1 MVVTK
6 HFAVHGNKYRKSLI
20 KYILNPAKT
29 DQLKLVSDFGM
40 SNYLDFPNYEEI
52 VEMYQ
57 ANFVN
62 NDRLYDSRN
71 DRQQIKQNKIHAH
84 HLIQSFS
91 PEDNLTPEEI
101 NRIGYET
108 IKELTGGN
116 FRFIVT
122 THTDRLHVH
131 NHILINSVDLNS
143 HKKLKW
149 DYAQERNLRM
159 ISDRLS
165 KEAGAKIITPNRY
178 SHEKFVTYRKSNH
191 KFELKQR
198 LYFLM
203 ENSKDFD
210 DFLSKAEALN
220 VQIDFSRKYA
230 RFLMTDMPMK
240 RVIRGKQLDKRQ
252 PYTEEY
258 FREHFAK
265 RAIEQCLDFLL
276 PRVRDLSQLLEFA
289 RELNLAMSL
298 KQKNVA
304 FTLTKNSQS
313 ITVNNQK
320 VSSKN
325 LYDVQ
330 FFETYFEKRGEVPDI
345 DQSQLISDF
354 EGYCE
359 EQDKEKLAYE
369 DLQEAYQAFKEKR
382 DQVQEFDVVLADHQ
396 IDKLV
401 KDGLFIRMN
410 YGVKKDGLVFI
421 PNRHLDIKE
430 TESGKHYHAF
440 IRETAQFFIYNKEAS
455 ELNRYMR
462 GRELIRQL
470 TNDSQTISKRKRP
483 TIDTLKKKIEEINL
497 LIELGTE
504 NKSYQDIKD
513 EIINR
518 FDIGALIESPAI
530 YLNLSAFDN
539 LKTRALLH
547 DIPDERIYEVLQ
559 LVGLSDTGK
568 KKAGHFSL
576 GMKQRLGL
584 GMAIITNPDLLI
596 LDEPTNGLD
605 PDGIKE
611 LLNLIRDLKKSGM
624 TVLLSSHQLSEVS
637 KIADQIVILN
647 QGKIFYD
654 DINKN

>member
-108 IKELTGGN
+108 IKELTSGN

-382 DQVQEFDVVLADHQ
+382 DQVQEFEVVLADHQ

-470 TNDSQTISKRKRP
+470 TNDSQIISKRKRP

-513 EIINR
+513 EIIK
-518 FDIGALIESPAI
+518 DIAQLDLTITEI
-530 YLNLSAFDN
+530 QEHIDHLNKVA
-539 LKTRALLH
+539 
-547 DIPDERIYEVLQ
+547 EV
-559 LVGLSDTGK
+559 
-568 KKAGHFSL
+568 
-576 GMKQRLGL
+576 
-584 GMAIITNPDLLI
+584 
-596 LDEPTNGLD
+596 
-605 PDGIKE
+605 
-611 LLNLIRDLKKSGM
+611 LLNLDNNDIENRRLAKYDYAKMNLTAAIKLEQVEKEIEIYQIKLDKSIDDYEYLIRRLEKFVK
-624 TVLLSSHQLSEVS
+624 
-637 KIADQIVILN
+637 ILN
-647 QGKIFYD
+647 EIDSSKDELKFEHSE
-654 DINKN
+654 KNVKE

>member
-20 KYILNPAKT
+20 KYILNPDKT
-29 DQLKLVSDFGM
+29 NQLKLVSDFGM
-40 SNYLDFPNYEEI
+40 SNYLDFPNYDEM

-57 ANFVN
+57 ANLVN
-62 NDRLYDSRN
+62 NDRLYNSRN
-71 DRQQIKQNKIHAH
+71 DRQQVKQTKIHAH

-91 PEDNLTPEEI
+91 PEDKLTPEEI

-122 THTDRLHVH
+122 THIDKDHVH

-143 HKKLKW
+143 QKKLKW
-149 DYAQERNLRM
+149 DYAQERYLRL
-159 ISDRLS
+159 ISDRLA
-165 KEAGAKIITPNRY
+165 KGAGAKIITQNRY

-203 ENSKDFD
+203 ENSKNFE

-220 VQIDFSRKYA
+220 VQIDFSRKHA
-230 RFLMTDMPMK
+230 RFWMTDMPMK
-240 RVIRGKQLDKRQ
+240 QVIRCKQLDKRQ

-258 FREHFAK
+258 FREQFAK
-265 RAIEQCLDFLL
+265 RAIEQRLDFLL
-276 PRVRDLSQLLEFA
+276 PRVRDFSQLLEFA
-289 RELNLAMSL
+289 RELNLTISL

-304 FTLTKNSQS
+304 FTLIENGYS

-320 VSSKN
+320 LSSKN
-325 LYDVQ
+325 LYDVP
-330 FFETYFEKRGEVPDI
+330 FFETYFEKSGEVPDF
-345 DQSQLISDF
+345 DLPQLISDF
-354 EGYCE
+354 EGYGE
-359 EQDKEKLAYE
+359 EQDKDKLAYE

-382 DQVQEFDVVLADHQ
+382 DQVQEFEVVLAEHQ

-421 PNRHLDIKE
+421 PNHHLDIKE
-430 TESGKHYHAF
+430 TESGKHYHVF

-470 TNDSQTISKRKRP
+470 TNDSKSIPKRRRP
-483 TIDTLKKKIEEINL
+483 TIDTLKKKIEEITL
-497 LIELGTE
+497 LIELDTE
-504 NKSYQDIKD
+504 NKSYQEVKD
-513 EIINR
+513 EIVK
-518 FDIGALIESPAI
+518 DIAQLELTITEFQDHI
-530 YLNLSAFDN
+530 
-539 LKTRALLH
+539 ALLNKVA
-547 DIPDERIYEVLQ
+547 EV
-559 LVGLSDTGK
+559 
-568 KKAGHFSL
+568 
-576 GMKQRLGL
+576 
-584 GMAIITNPDLLI
+584 
-596 LDEPTNGLD
+596 
-605 PDGIKE
+605 
-611 LLNLIRDLKKSGM
+611 LLNLNNNYIESRHLARYDYAKMNLTAAIKLEGVEKEIKTSQNELNKSIDDYEYL
-624 TVLLSSHQLSEVS
+624 VRRLEKFV
-637 KIADQIVILN
+637 KILN
-647 QGKIFYD
+647 EIDSSKDELKFEHSE
-654 DINKN
+654 KNVKE

>member
-20 KYILNPAKT
+20 KYILNPDKT
-29 DQLKLVSDFGM
+29 EQLKLVSEFGM
-40 SNYLDFPNYEEI
+40 SNYLDFPNYEEM

-57 ANFVN
+57 ANLVN

-71 DRQQIKQNKIHAH
+71 DRQQVKQSKIHAH

-122 THTDRLHVH
+122 THTDRDHIH

-159 ISDRLS
+159 ISDRLA

-203 ENSKDFD
+203 ENSKNFEE
-210 DFLSKAEALN
+210 FLSKAEALN
-220 VQIDFSRKYA
+220 VQIDFSRKHS
-230 RFLMTDMPMK
+230 RFLMTDTPMK
-240 RVIRGKQLDKRQ
+240 QVIRGKQLDKRQ
-252 PYTEEY
+252 PYTEDY
-258 FREHFAK
+258 FREQFAK
-265 RAIEQCLDFLL
+265 RAIEQRLDFLL
-276 PRVRDLSQLLEFA
+276 HRVRDLYQLLEFA
-289 RELNLAMSL
+289 QELNLTISM

-382 DQVQEFDVVLADHQ
+382 DQVQEFEVVLADHQ

-513 EIINR
+513 EIIK
-518 FDIGALIESPAI
+518 DIAQLDLTITEI
-530 YLNLSAFDN
+530 QEHIDHLNKVA
-539 LKTRALLH
+539 
-547 DIPDERIYEVLQ
+547 EV
-559 LVGLSDTGK
+559 
-568 KKAGHFSL
+568 
-576 GMKQRLGL
+576 
-584 GMAIITNPDLLI
+584 
-596 LDEPTNGLD
+596 
-605 PDGIKE
+605 
-611 LLNLIRDLKKSGM
+611 LLNLDNNDIENRRLAK
-624 TVLLSSHQLSEVS
+624 
-637 KIADQIVILN
+637 
-647 QGKIFYD
+647 YD
-654 DINKN
+654 YAKMNLTAAIKLEQVEK

>member
-430 TESGKHYHAF
+430 TESGKHYHDF

-513 EIINR
+513 EIIK
-518 FDIGALIESPAI
+518 DIAQLDLTITEI
-530 YLNLSAFDN
+530 QEHIDHLNKVA
-539 LKTRALLH
+539 
-547 DIPDERIYEVLQ
+547 EV
-559 LVGLSDTGK
+559 
-568 KKAGHFSL
+568 
-576 GMKQRLGL
+576 
-584 GMAIITNPDLLI
+584 
-596 LDEPTNGLD
+596 
-605 PDGIKE
+605 
-611 LLNLIRDLKKSGM
+611 LLNLDNNDIENRRLAKYDYAKMNLTAAIKLEQVEKEIEIYQIKLDKSIDDYEYLIRRLEKFVK
-624 TVLLSSHQLSEVS
+624 
-637 KIADQIVILN
+637 ILN
-647 QGKIFYD
+647 EIDSSKDELKFEHSE
-654 DINKN
+654 KNVKE

>member
-6 HFAVHGNKYRKSLI
+6 HFAMHSNKYRKSLI
-20 KYILNPAKT
+20 KYILNPDKT

-40 SNYLDFPNYEEI
+40 SNYLDFSNYEEM

-62 NDRLYDSRN
+62 NDRLYNSRN
-71 DRQQIKQNKIHAH
+71 DRQQVKQTKIYAH

-122 THTDRLHVH
+122 THTDKGHVH
-131 NHILINSVDLNS
+131 NHILINSIDLNS

-149 DYAQERNLRM
+149 DYAQERNLRL
-159 ISDRLS
+159 ISDRLA

-220 VQIDFSRKYA
+220 VQIDFSRKHA
-230 RFLMTDMPMK
+230 RFLMTDMSMK

-258 FREHFAK
+258 FREQFAK
-265 RAIEQCLDFLL
+265 REVEQRLEFLL
-276 PRVRDLSQLLEFA
+276 PRVRNLSQLLEFTQ
-289 RELNLAMSL
+289 ELNLTISL
-298 KQKNVA
+298 KQKRVT
-304 FTLTKNSQS
+304 FTLTDDSYS

-320 VSSKN
+320 LSSKN

-330 FFETYFEKRGEVPDI
+330 FFETYFEKCREVPVI

-359 EQDKEKLAYE
+359 EQDKDKLAYE
-369 DLQEAYQAFKEKR
+369 DLQEAYQSFKEKR
-382 DQVQEFDVVLADHQ
+382 DQVQEFEVVLADHQ

-430 TESGKHYHAF
+430 TESGKHYHVF
-440 IRETAQFFIYNKEAS
+440 IRETAYFFIYNKETS
-455 ELNRYMR
+455 YLNRYMR
-462 GRELIRQL
+462 GRDLIRQL
-470 TNDSQTISKRKRP
+470 TNDSKSIPKRRRP

-497 LIELGTE
+497 LIEIDTE
-504 NKSYQDIKD
+504 NKSYQEVKDDIVKD
-513 EIINR
+513 IAQLDLTITELQDHI
-518 FDIGALIESPAI
+518 AH
-530 YLNLSAFDN
+530 LNKVA
-539 LKTRALLH
+539 
-547 DIPDERIYEVLQ
+547 EV
-559 LVGLSDTGK
+559 
-568 KKAGHFSL
+568 
-576 GMKQRLGL
+576 
-584 GMAIITNPDLLI
+584 
-596 LDEPTNGLD
+596 
-605 PDGIKE
+605 
-611 LLNLIRDLKKSGM
+611 LLNLNNSDIENRRLARYDYAKMNLTAAVKLEEVEKEIETYQKQLVKSIDDYEYS
-624 TVLLSSHQLSEVS
+624 VRRLEKFVN
-637 KIADQIVILN
+637 ILN
-647 QGKIFYD
+647 DAGSSIERSKFEFD
-654 DINKN
+654 E

>member
-6 HFAVHGNKYRKSLI
+6 RFAVHGNKYRKSLI

-108 IKELTGGN
+108 IKELTSGN

-382 DQVQEFDVVLADHQ
+382 DQVQEFEVVLADHQ

-513 EIINR
+513 EIIK
-518 FDIGALIESPAI
+518 DIAQLDLTITEI
-530 YLNLSAFDN
+530 QEHIDHLNKVA
-539 LKTRALLH
+539 
-547 DIPDERIYEVLQ
+547 EV
-559 LVGLSDTGK
+559 
-568 KKAGHFSL
+568 
-576 GMKQRLGL
+576 
-584 GMAIITNPDLLI
+584 
-596 LDEPTNGLD
+596 
-605 PDGIKE
+605 
-611 LLNLIRDLKKSGM
+611 LLNLDNNDIENRRLAKYDYAKMNLTAAIKLEQVEKEIEIYQIKLDKSIDDYEYLIRRLEKFVK
-624 TVLLSSHQLSEVS
+624 
-637 KIADQIVILN
+637 ILN
-647 QGKIFYD
+647 EIDSSKDELKFEHSE
-654 DINKN
+654 KNVKE

>member
-6 HFAVHGNKYRKSLI
+6 HFAMHSNKYRKSLI
-20 KYILNPAKT
+20 KYILNPDKT

-40 SNYLDFPNYEEI
+40 SNYLDFSNYEEM

-62 NDRLYDSRN
+62 NDRLYNSRN
-71 DRQQIKQNKIHAH
+71 DRQQVKQTKIYAH

-122 THTDRLHVH
+122 TPTDKGHVH
-131 NHILINSVDLNS
+131 NHILINSIDLNS

-149 DYAQERNLRM
+149 DYAQERNLRL
-159 ISDRLS
+159 ISDRLA

-220 VQIDFSRKYA
+220 VQIDFSRKHA
-230 RFLMTDMPMK
+230 RFLMTDMSMK

-258 FREHFAK
+258 FREQFAK
-265 RAIEQCLDFLL
+265 REVEQRLEFLL
-276 PRVRDLSQLLEFA
+276 PRVRNLSQLLEFTQ
-289 RELNLAMSL
+289 ELNLTISL
-298 KQKNVA
+298 KQKRVT
-304 FTLTKNSQS
+304 FTLTDDSYS

-320 VSSKN
+320 LSSKN

-330 FFETYFEKRGEVPDI
+330 FFETYFEKCREVPAI

-359 EQDKEKLAYE
+359 EQDKDKLAYE
-369 DLQEAYQAFKEKR
+369 DLQEAYQSFKEKR
-382 DQVQEFDVVLADHQ
+382 DQVQEFEVVLADHQ

-430 TESGKHYHAF
+430 TESGKHYHVF
-440 IRETAQFFIYNKEAS
+440 IRETAYFFIYNKETS
-455 ELNRYMR
+455 YLNRYMR
-462 GRELIRQL
+462 GRDLIRQL
-470 TNDSQTISKRKRP
+470 TNDSKSIPKRRRP

-497 LIELGTE
+497 LIEIDTE
-504 NKSYQDIKD
+504 NKSYQEVKDDIVKD
-513 EIINR
+513 IAQLDLTITELQDHI
-518 FDIGALIESPAI
+518 AH
-530 YLNLSAFDN
+530 LNKVA
-539 LKTRALLH
+539 
-547 DIPDERIYEVLQ
+547 EV
-559 LVGLSDTGK
+559 
-568 KKAGHFSL
+568 
-576 GMKQRLGL
+576 
-584 GMAIITNPDLLI
+584 
-596 LDEPTNGLD
+596 
-605 PDGIKE
+605 
-611 LLNLIRDLKKSGM
+611 LLNLNNSDIENRRLARYDYAKMNLTAAVKLEEVEKEIETYQKQLVKSIDDYEYS
-624 TVLLSSHQLSEVS
+624 VRRLEKFVN
-637 KIADQIVILN
+637 ILN
-647 QGKIFYD
+647 DAGSSIERSKFEFD
-654 DINKN
+654 E